1 MQRLEPA
8 TESIVVTDGGG
19 SVDICVNI
27 TWAAHTVAPKYT
39 QGLKTAFWRV
49 GFFTAWPVMHYYC
62 TAPSLNAFGISYIL

>member
-39 QGLKTAFWRV
+39 QGLKNGILTRWIFLLLDLLCTITALHK
-49 GFFTAWPVMHYYC
+49 A
-62 TAPSLNAFGISYIL
+62 